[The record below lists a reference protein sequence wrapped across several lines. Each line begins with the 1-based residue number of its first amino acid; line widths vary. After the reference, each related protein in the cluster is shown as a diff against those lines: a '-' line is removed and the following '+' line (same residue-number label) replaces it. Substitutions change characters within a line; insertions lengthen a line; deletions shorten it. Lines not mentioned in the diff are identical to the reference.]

1 MSGFLLIIICI
12 ISFIFGRNLRRIKK
26 YLFKG
31 KCIKKREEED
41 NIKTD
46 NNYSFDESDDLK
58 MVFLVRQD
66 LKMGAGKIAA
76 QVAHAAIGLYDDIL
90 EGENIYQK
98 TALNSWFNFGQKKV
112 VLKVSDLNTM
122 LEIVKKCKKLKLQYC
137 LIHDAGHTQIPSG
150 SVTVL
155 GIGPDIGDKI
165 NEITG
170 TFKLM
175 N

>member
-1 MSGFLLIIICI
+1 MSGLLIIITCI
-12 ISFIFGRNLRRIKK
+12 ICFILGKNFYKIKK
-26 YLFKG
+26 IFFKR
-31 KCIKKREEED
+31 KAIKKRDD
-41 NIKTD
+41 NQELKK
-46 NNYSFDESDDLK
+46 NNYSLDESVDLK

-98 TALNSWFNFGQKKV
+98 TALNNWFNYGQKKV
-112 VLKVSDLNTM
+112 VLKVNDLNMM
-122 LEIVKKCKKLKLQYC
+122 LEVVKKCKKLKLQYC
-137 LIHDAGHTQIPSG
+137 LISDAGHTQIPEG
-150 SVTVL
+150 SITVL
-155 GIGPDIGDKI
+155 GIGPDISEKI
-165 NEITG
+165 NDVTG

>member
-1 MSGFLLIIICI
+1 MSGLLIVITSIIC
-12 ISFIFGRNLRRIKK
+12 FILGKNFHKIKK
-26 YLFKG
+26 IFFKG
-31 KCIKKREEED
+31 KAIKKRDE
-41 NIKTD
+41 NQVFQKN

-98 TALNSWFNFGQKKV
+98 TALNNWFNYGQKKV
-112 VLKVSDLNTM
+112 VLKVNDLNTM
-122 LEIVKKCKKLKLQYC
+122 LEVVKKCKKLKLQYC
-137 LIHDAGHTQIPSG
+137 LISDAGHTQIPQG
-150 SVTVL
+150 SITVL
-155 GIGPDIGDKI
+155 GIGPDISEKI
-165 NEITG
+165 NDVTG

>member
-1 MSGFLLIIICI
+1 MSGLLIIITCI
-12 ISFIFGRNLRRIKK
+12 ICFILGKNFYKIKK
-26 YLFKG
+26 IFFKR
-31 KCIKKREEED
+31 KAIKKRDD
-41 NIKTD
+41 NQELKK
-46 NNYSFDESDDLK
+46 NNYSLDESDDLK

-98 TALNSWFNFGQKKV
+98 TALNNWLNYGQKKV
-112 VLKVSDLNTM
+112 VLKVNDLNMM
-122 LEIVKKCKKLKLQYC
+122 LEVVKKCKKLKLQYC
-137 LIHDAGHTQIPSG
+137 LISDAGHTQIPEG
-150 SVTVL
+150 SITVL
-155 GIGPDIGDKI
+155 GIGPDVSEKI
-165 NEITG
+165 NDVTG

>member
-1 MSGFLLIIICI
+1 MSGFLL
-12 ISFIFGRNLRRIKK
+12 FIFCILFFIMGKKFHKIKK
-26 YLFKG
+26 FFSKG
-31 KCIKKREEED
+31 KKLKNRDENNNEIKS
-41 NIKTD
+41 
-46 NNYSFDESDDLK
+46 NYSFNESDDLK

-98 TALNSWFNFGQKKV
+98 SALNHWFNYGQKKI
-112 VLKVSDLNTM
+112 VLKVNDLNTM
-122 LEIVKKCKKLKLQYC
+122 LDTVKQCKKSKLQYC
-137 LIHDAGHTQIPSG
+137 LITDAGHTQIPQG

-155 GIGPDIGDKI
+155 GIGPDIGEKI
-165 NEITG
+165 NKITG

>member
-1 MSGFLLIIICI
+1 MSGLIIIITCI
-12 ISFIFGRNLRRIKK
+12 ICFILGKNFYKIKK
-26 YLFKG
+26 IFFKR
-31 KCIKKREEED
+31 KAIKKRDD
-41 NIKTD
+41 NQELKK
-46 NNYSFDESDDLK
+46 NSYSLDESDDLK

-98 TALNSWFNFGQKKV
+98 TALNNWFNYGQKKV
-112 VLKVSDLNTM
+112 VLKVNDLNMM
-122 LEIVKKCKKLKLQYC
+122 LEVVKKCKKLKLQYC
-137 LIHDAGHTQIPSG
+137 LISDAGHTQIPEG
-150 SVTVL
+150 SITVL
-155 GIGPDIGDKI
+155 GIGPDVSEKI
-165 NEITG
+165 NDVTG

>member
-1 MSGFLLIIICI
+1 MSGLLIIITCI
-12 ISFIFGRNLRRIKK
+12 ICFILGKNFYKIKK
-26 YLFKG
+26 IFSKR
-31 KCIKKREEED
+31 KAIKKRDD
-41 NIKTD
+41 NQELKK
-46 NNYSFDESDDLK
+46 NNYSLDESDDLK

-98 TALNSWFNFGQKKV
+98 TALNNWFNYGQKKV
-112 VLKVSDLNTM
+112 VLKVNDLNMM
-122 LEIVKKCKKLKLQYC
+122 LEVVKKCKKLKLQYC
-137 LIHDAGHTQIPSG
+137 LISDAGHTQIPEG
-150 SVTVL
+150 SITVL
-155 GIGPDIGDKI
+155 GIGPDISEKI
-165 NEITG
+165 NDVTG

>member
-1 MSGFLLIIICI
+1 MSGLLIVITCIIC
-12 ISFIFGRNLRRIKK
+12 FILGKNFHKIKK
-26 YLFKG
+26 IFFKG
-31 KCIKKREEED
+31 KAIKKRDE
-41 NIKTD
+41 NQKLQKN
-46 NNYSFDESDDLK
+46 NNYSFDENDDLK

-98 TALNSWFNFGQKKV
+98 TALNNWFNYGQKKV
-112 VLKVSDLNTM
+112 VLKVNDLNTM
-122 LEIVKKCKKLKLQYC
+122 LEVVKKCKKLKLQYC
-137 LIHDAGHTQIPSG
+137 LISDAGHTQIPQG
-150 SVTVL
+150 SITVL
-155 GIGPDIGDKI
+155 GIGPDISEKI
-165 NEITG
+165 NDVTG

>member
-1 MSGFLLIIICI
+1 MSGLLIIITCI
-12 ISFIFGRNLRRIKK
+12 ICFILGKNFYKIKK
-26 YLFKG
+26 IFFKR
-31 KCIKKREEED
+31 KAIKKRDD
-41 NIKTD
+41 NQELKK
-46 NNYSFDESDDLK
+46 NNYSLDESDDLK

-98 TALNSWFNFGQKKV
+98 TSLNNWFNYGQKKV
-112 VLKVSDLNTM
+112 VLKVNDLNMM
-122 LEIVKKCKKLKLQYC
+122 LEVVKKCKKLKLQYC
-137 LIHDAGHTQIPSG
+137 LISDAEHTQIPEG
-150 SVTVL
+150 SITVL
-155 GIGPDIGDKI
+155 GIGPDISEKI
-165 NEITG
+165 NDVTG

>member
-1 MSGFLLIIICI
+1 MSGLLIIITCI
-12 ISFIFGRNLRRIKK
+12 ICFILGKNFYKIKK
-26 YLFKG
+26 IFFKR
-31 KCIKKREEED
+31 KAIKKDD
-41 NIKTD
+41 NQELKK
-46 NNYSFDESDDLK
+46 NSYSLDESDDLK

-98 TALNSWFNFGQKKV
+98 TALNNWFNYGQKKV
-112 VLKVSDLNTM
+112 VLKVNDLNMM
-122 LEIVKKCKKLKLQYC
+122 LEVVKKCKKLKLQYC
-137 LIHDAGHTQIPSG
+137 LISDAGHTQIPEG
-150 SVTVL
+150 SITVL
-155 GIGPDIGDKI
+155 GIGPDVSEKI
-165 NEITG
+165 NDVTG

>member
-1 MSGFLLIIICI
+1 MSGLIIIITCI
-12 ISFIFGRNLRRIKK
+12 ICFILGKNFYKIKK
-26 YLFKG
+26 IFFKR
-31 KCIKKREEED
+31 KAIKKRDD
-41 NIKTD
+41 NQELKK
-46 NNYSFDESDDLK
+46 NNYSLDESDDLK

-98 TALNSWFNFGQKKV
+98 TALNNWFNYGQKKV
-112 VLKVSDLNTM
+112 VLKIPDLDTM
-122 LEIVKKCKKLKLQYC
+122 LEVVKKCKKLKLQYC
-137 LIHDAGHTQIPSG
+137 IISDAGHTQIPQG
-150 SVTVL
+150 SITVL
-155 GIGPDIGDKI
+155 GIGPDIGGKI
-165 NEITG
+165 NDITG